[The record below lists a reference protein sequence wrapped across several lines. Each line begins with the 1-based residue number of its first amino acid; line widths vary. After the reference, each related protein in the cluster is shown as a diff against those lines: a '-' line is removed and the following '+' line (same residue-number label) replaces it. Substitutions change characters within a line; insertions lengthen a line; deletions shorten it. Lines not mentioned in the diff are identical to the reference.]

1 MATKIRVF
9 VSYSHLNTA
18 IRKAVVQA
26 LSNDPSLPFEC
37 RWNAAKAHTA
47 ELHREISSN
56 LNWCDGVVPILTKE
70 WLTSNECRDELERAN
85 ERRKLIIPFRFSIE
99 MNKLL
104 PA

>member
-18 IRKAVVQA
+18 IRKVVVQA
-26 LSNDPSLPFEC
+26 LSNDPSPPFEC
-37 RWNAAKAHTA
+37 RWDVAKAHTA
-47 ELHREISSN
+47 DLHPEISSN

-70 WLTSNECRDELERAN
+70 WLTFNKYRDELVRAI
-85 ERRKLIIPFRFSIE
+85 ERRKFIVPFRFSIE